1 MTSRAPATTQ
11 SDSAPLRILMEL
23 RPALDRYAGIPQA
36 TRLLFRGLG
45 RLENVQ
51 IEGLLQT
58 AGLVLPAGLPVRERS
73 WRRPLTRDQQLNRL
87 GRVVIKMEQKTRGW
101 YLTAVAYT
109 VAMACRRLLGG
120 REQLTRFEALHFRDF
135 LWRRFF
141 AKTLLAGDFD
151 LVTRCGFRIA
161 RVPYHAMH
169 ICAVLTRQF
178 GYALY
183 PRFATSDFDVMIC
196 ETPFPGTV
204 APTTRLVIHYHDAV
218 PLLMPHT
225 IADRRFH
232 QAAHYNA
239 LRNNVANGAWFVC
252 ASDATRRD
260 LISVFP
266 QAEPRSVTIHNMI
279 SQHFNSAPSELRQVP
294 EIIRTRLNLRLEP
307 PLDAGVRQ
315 RLIQQ
320 YQHNDQMNYLLVVST
335 IEPRKNHLT
344 LLAAWE
350 QLRTQR
356 FADLKLVMVGSLG
369 WHHDPIIDKFR
380 PALERTDVVLLED
393 VLAEELRVL
402 YAHAKATICPSFG
415 EGFDFSGVE
424 AMKSGGAVVASDI
437 SVHHEVFADA
447 AEYFNPYAVESLT
460 RAILN
465 VIDPAQEARR
475 LELITRGAVVAERY
489 DQDVILPKWG
499 EFLRP
504 RAGLAPEP
512 NS

>member
-1 MTSRAPATTQ
+1 MKSRAPAATR

-36 TRLLFRGLG
+36 TRLLFRALGL
-45 RLENVQ
+45 LENVQ

-58 AGLVLPAGLPVRERS
+58 AGLVLPPGLPVRERS
-73 WRRPLTRDQQLNRL
+73 WRRPFTRDQQLNRL
-87 GRVVIKMEQKTRGW
+87 GRVVIKMEQNARGW
-101 YLTAVAYT
+101 YLNAVAHT

-120 REQLTRFEALHFRDF
+120 CEQLTRFEALHFCDF

-141 AKTLLAGDFD
+141 AKTLRADDFD
-151 LVTRCGFRIA
+151 LVTRRGFRIA
-161 RVPYHAMH
+161 RIPYHAMH
-169 ICAVLTRQF
+169 ICAVLTRHL

-204 APTTRLVIHYHDAV
+204 AKTTRLVIHYHDAV

-239 LRNNVANGAWFVC
+239 LRNNVASGAWFVC
-252 ASDATRRD
+252 ASDATRSD

-294 EIIRTRLNLRLEP
+294 EIIQTRLNLRLEP
-307 PLDAGVRQ
+307 PLYAGVRQ
-315 RLIQQ
+315 RLIEQ
-320 YQHNDQMNYLLVVST
+320 YQHNHQMNYLLIVST

-356 FADLKLVMVGSLG
+356 FAALKLVMVGSLG
-369 WHHDPIIDKFR
+369 WHHDPILDKFR
-380 PALERTDVVLLED
+380 PGLERTDVVLLED

-402 YAHAKATICPSFG
+402 YAHATATVCPSFG

-424 AMKSGGAVVASDI
+424 AMKSGSAVVASDI
-437 SVHHEVFADA
+437 PVHREVFADA
-447 AEYFNPYAVESLT
+447 AEYFNPYSVESLSN
-460 RAILN
+460 ALLN
-465 VIDPAQEARR
+465 VVDPVNERRR
-475 LELITRGAVVAERY
+475 LELIARGAVVAERFDY
-489 DQDVILPKWG
+489 QVILPKWND
-499 EFLRP
+499 FLRSG
-504 RAGLAPEP
+504 AV
-512 NS
+512 SKI